1 MTREA
6 KNMLR
11 ETVIPV
17 LLGDCAASEAIALR
31 LYFRLG
37 VISYV
42 CDTKKSLLSLIN
54 PSVKFFPLFITDDCD
69 NALNSLSYISD
80 NTDYLPIL
88 VPCAAKYAELV
99 ERNREFFE
107 SRFIISDTDSL
118 LLSKPLSELL

>member
-1 MTREA
+1 MTRNA

-11 ETVIPV
+11 DAVIPV
-17 LLGDCAASEAIALR
+17 LLGDCADSELLALR

-37 VISYV
+37 VTSYV

-54 PSVKFFPLFITDDCD
+54 PSVRFFPLFVTDTCE

-88 VPCAAKYAELV
+88 VPCTAKYARLI
-99 ERNREFFE
+99 ERNRDFFE